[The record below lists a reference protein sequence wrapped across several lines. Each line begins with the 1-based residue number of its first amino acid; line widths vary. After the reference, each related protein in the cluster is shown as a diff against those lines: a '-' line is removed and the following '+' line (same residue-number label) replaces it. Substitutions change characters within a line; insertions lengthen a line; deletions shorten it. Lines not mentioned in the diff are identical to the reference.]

1 MGIPVEQMPPPPPP
15 ATKTNVISVVSLVI
29 GIVGLLGMCA
39 GFIPGGFGYVCL
51 GLSVLLAIIA
61 IVTGFLG
68 MSQVGKTGE
77 KGRGMAI
84 GGLVLGLVALL
95 AACLVGIGHALVGA
109 GLSNIGNILS
119 QYMPTTSP

>member
-1 MGIPVEQMPPPPPP
+1 MGTPVEQMPPPP
-15 ATKTNVISVVSLVI
+15 ATKTNVMSVVSLVV
-29 GIVGLLGMCA
+29 GILGLLGMCA
-39 GFIPGGFGYVCL
+39 GFIPGAFGYVCL

-77 KGRGMAI
+77 KGKGLAI
-84 GGLVLGLVALL
+84 AGLVVGLIALL
-95 AACLVGIGHALVGA
+95 AACLVGVGHAMIGSVG
-109 GLSNIGNILS
+109 NIGNILS